1 MKRGLVESPEMGLTG
16 ADARSSPFIPL
27 PLTAMRSTRIL
38 LATTLAAFAV
48 ACGSSGISGT
58 SNNPGGAPPMTAA
71 VNATS
76 LNTFTPA
83 NVAIGVGG
91 TVTFTFGDV
100 AHNVFFDNSPAGAP
114 DAITGANA
122 NMTAA
127 RTFTT
132 AGTFEFDCHI
142 HPGMKGTVLV
152 SNTSS
157 APPPGGGMGY

>member
-1 MKRGLVESPEMGLTG
+1 
-16 ADARSSPFIPL
+16 
-27 PLTAMRSTRIL
+27 MRTPRII
-38 LATTLAAFAV
+38 AICAVVALAA
-48 ACGSSGISGT
+48 ACSSSTDPGS
-58 SNNPGGAPPMTAA
+58 SNNPSAPPMAAA

-100 AHNVFFDNSPAGAP
+100 PHNVFFDNSPAGAP
-114 DAITGANA
+114 DPITGANA
-122 NMTAA
+122 NMSMS

-132 AGTFEFDCHI
+132 AGTFEYDCHI

-152 SNTSS
+152 SNAAT
-157 APPPGGGMGY
+157 APPPGGGLGY